1 MIRAIV
7 RTAFIGLRRDRGAL
21 ALSFILPIAFFTIF
35 AVIFGGRRDTT
46 PKVSLLLVDED
57 HSTASQRLVRGLEH
71 EGSLKV
77 KTKPAPKRGV
87 EQADYTAATAEAA
100 VKAGDAPVA
109 LIIPHGFGE
118 NPISFGAP
126 DRQRATIQLLKDS
139 SDMVA
144 PQVIT
149 GLLQKVAMTAM
160 PDIMAQQGSKYM
172 DEYAGG
178 FTPEQRQRIEA
189 GLAQLRERESTAN
202 ASGESVAPADSNAG
216 MPIAVSARDV
226 VGENKNNPM
235 VSFYA
240 AAIGVMFLLFTSSGA
255 AGSLLDE
262 AESGTLD
269 RVLSSRVTM
278 GTLLAGKLCYS
289 WLLAFSQLVLMFV
302 WAWLVFKLDF
312 IPHIPGFVVMG
323 LSTAFA
329 VGAFGMLLASICR
342 TRGQLGPL
350 STLVILIMSS
360 IGGSMFPR
368 FLMPEA
374 MQKAGLLTINAW
386 AIDGFTKVFWRDEPI
401 SHLWPQVLVLLGAGV
416 VFFAI
421 ARRLA
426 RRWEYS

>member
-1 MIRAIV
+1 LIRAIV

-77 KTKPAPKRGV
+77 KTKPAPKQGV

-160 PDIMAQQGSKYM
+160 PDIMAQQGS
-172 DEYAGG
+172 
-178 FTPEQRQRIEA
+178 
-189 GLAQLRERESTAN
+189 
-202 ASGESVAPADSNAG
+202 
-216 MPIAVSARDV
+216 
-226 VGENKNNPM
+226 
-235 VSFYA
+235 
-240 AAIGVMFLLFTSSGA
+240 
-255 AGSLLDE
+255 
-262 AESGTLD
+262 
-269 RVLSSRVTM
+269 
-278 GTLLAGKLCYS
+278 
-289 WLLAFSQLVLMFV
+289 
-302 WAWLVFKLDF
+302 
-312 IPHIPGFVVMG
+312 
-323 LSTAFA
+323 
-329 VGAFGMLLASICR
+329 
-342 TRGQLGPL
+342 
-350 STLVILIMSS
+350 
-360 IGGSMFPR
+360 
-368 FLMPEA
+368 
-374 MQKAGLLTINAW
+374 
-386 AIDGFTKVFWRDEPI
+386 
-401 SHLWPQVLVLLGAGV
+401 
-416 VFFAI
+416 
-421 ARRLA
+421 
-426 RRWEYS
+426 